1 MPSSLCFCLFNL
13 GGRRSHQNV
22 TVDPLSA
29 RQQRPFTGRYCGSP
43 SGQKNSAE
51 FEHQL
56 FPDMQNSFLESRAG
70 RVKKHGELRKVW
82 KGTRQTV
89 LKF

>member
-1 MPSSLCFCLFNL
+1 MLSSLCFCLLNL
-13 GGRRSHQNV
+13 GGRRSHQSV

-29 RQQRPFTGRYCGSP
+29 RQQRPFTGRYCGSS
-43 SGQKNSAE
+43 SGPKNSAE

-56 FPDMQNSFLESRAG
+56 FPDMQNSFLESQAG
-70 RVKKHGELRKVW
+70 RVENTGSSKVW

>member
-1 MPSSLCFCLFNL
+1 MLSSLCFCLFNL

-56 FPDMQNSFLESRAG
+56 FPDMQNSFLESQAG
-70 RVKKHGELRKVW
+70 RVENTGSS
-82 KGTRQTV
+82 G
-89 LKF
+89 KFGKAHVRLF